1 MTELLADP
9 KKEAAKRRN
18 KALAAW
24 TGTAIVGGLTAAPVV
39 LVGAGAVVSGW
50 LTLKWLKH
58 RAQWGLRF

>member
-24 TGTAIVGGLTAAPVV
+24 TSTAGVGGLTAAPAV
-39 LVGAGAVVSGW
+39 LIGAGAVVSGW
-50 LTLKWLKH
+50 LTFKWLKH

>member
-1 MTELLADP
+1 MTQLLADP

-24 TGTAIVGGLTAAPVV
+24 TATAVVGGLTTAPI
-39 LVGAGAVVSGW
+39 LIGAGAVVSGW
-50 LTLKWLKH
+50 LTFKWLKH